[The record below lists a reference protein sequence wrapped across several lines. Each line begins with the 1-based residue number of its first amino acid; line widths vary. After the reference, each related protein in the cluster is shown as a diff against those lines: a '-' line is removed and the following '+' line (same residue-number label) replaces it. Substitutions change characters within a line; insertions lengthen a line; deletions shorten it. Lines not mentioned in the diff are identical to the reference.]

1 MFCVKEK
8 FCGNIA
14 SFRWSSA
21 GAAERKK
28 LKQRELAAFLDITE
42 VHYRRVEAGK
52 INIPTLTLCAL
63 ADYYGVTTDYL
74 LGRSDQ
80 RG

>member
-1 MFCVKEK
+1 METLQVLGGRLRELRKE
-8 FCGNIA
+8 
-14 SFRWSSA
+14 
-21 GAAERKK
+21 KK
-28 LKQRELAAFLDITE
+28 LKQRELAALLGVTE
-42 VHYRRVEAGK
+42 VHYRLVEAGK
-52 INIPTLTLCAL
+52 INIPTLTLCTL

>member
-1 MFCVKEK
+1 METLQVLGGRLRELRKE
-8 FCGNIA
+8 
-14 SFRWSSA
+14 
-21 GAAERKK
+21 KK
-28 LKQRELAAFLDITE
+28 LKQRELAVLLGITE

>member
-1 MFCVKEK
+1 METLQVLGGRLRELRKE
-8 FCGNIA
+8 
-14 SFRWSSA
+14 
-21 GAAERKK
+21 KK
-28 LKQRELAAFLDITE
+28 LKQRELAALLGVTE

-52 INIPTLTLCAL
+52 INIPTLTLCTL

-74 LGRSDQ
+74 LGCSDQ

>member
-1 MFCVKEK
+1 METLQVLGGRLRELRKE
-8 FCGNIA
+8 
-14 SFRWSSA
+14 
-21 GAAERKK
+21 KK
-28 LKQRELAAFLDITE
+28 LKQRELAALLGVTE
-42 VHYRRVEAGK
+42 VHYRRVEAVK
-52 INIPTLTLCAL
+52 INIPTLTLCTL

>member
-1 MFCVKEK
+1 METLQVLGGRLRELRKE
-8 FCGNIA
+8 
-14 SFRWSSA
+14 
-21 GAAERKK
+21 KK

-63 ADYYGVTTDYL
+63 ADYYGLTTDYL

>member
-1 MFCVKEK
+1 METLQVLGGRLRELRKE
-8 FCGNIA
+8 
-14 SFRWSSA
+14 
-21 GAAERKK
+21 KK
-28 LKQRELAAFLDITE
+28 LKQRELAALLGVTE

-74 LGRSDQ
+74 LGRSEQ
-80 RG
+80 RN

>member
-1 MFCVKEK
+1 METLQVLGGRLRELRKE
-8 FCGNIA
+8 
-14 SFRWSSA
+14 
-21 GAAERKK
+21 KK
-28 LKQRELAAFLDITE
+28 LKQRELAVLLGITE

-74 LGRSDQ
+74 LGRSEQ
-80 RG
+80 RN

>member
-1 MFCVKEK
+1 METLQVLGGRLRELRKE
-8 FCGNIA
+8 
-14 SFRWSSA
+14 
-21 GAAERKK
+21 KK

-63 ADYYGVTTDYL
+63 ADYYGVPTDYL

-80 RG
+80 RGYLFES

>member
-1 MFCVKEK
+1 METVQVLGGRLRELRKE
-8 FCGNIA
+8 
-14 SFRWSSA
+14 
-21 GAAERKK
+21 KK
-28 LKQRELAAFLDITE
+28 LKQRELAVLLGITE

>member
-1 MFCVKEK
+1 METLQVLGGRLREK
-8 FCGNIA
+8 KKK
-14 SFRWSSA
+14 
-21 GAAERKK
+21 KK

>member
-1 MFCVKEK
+1 METLQVLGGRLRELRKER
-8 FCGNIA
+8 N
-14 SFRWSSA
+14 
-21 GAAERKK
+21 
-28 LKQRELAAFLDITE
+28 LKQRELAAFLDVTE
-42 VHYRRVEAGK
+42 VHYRRVEAGR

-80 RG
+80 RR

>member
-1 MFCVKEK
+1 VETLQVLGGRLRELRKE
-8 FCGNIA
+8 
-14 SFRWSSA
+14 
-21 GAAERKK
+21 KK

>member
-1 MFCVKEK
+1 METLQVLGGRLRELRKE
-8 FCGNIA
+8 
-14 SFRWSSA
+14 
-21 GAAERKK
+21 KK
-28 LKQRELAAFLDITE
+28 LKQRELAALLGVTE

-52 INIPTLTLCAL
+52 INIPTLTLCTL

>member
-1 MFCVKEK
+1 METLQVLGGRLRELRKE
-8 FCGNIA
+8 
-14 SFRWSSA
+14 
-21 GAAERKK
+21 KK
-28 LKQRELAAFLDITE
+28 LKQRELAALLGITE